1 MAATEVEAGEG
12 GGPVVRLTAL
22 DEEEEVI
29 FLIIILFTIIITLLI
44 TLIIIE
50 IIQVPF
56 KPCGCRHPCGC
67 EKPCTFMELK
77 VSFISTVLILFTS
90 SYPVE
95 ISIPDPIHPTI
106 LHLSD
111 MAFQIICS
119 RLFLV
124 LFCLLSSS
132 DAMFCKIFL
141 KSSYSLLLPTLS
153 LVIARNKNF

>member
-29 FLIIILFTIIITLLI
+29 FLIIVLFTIIIITLLI
-44 TLIIIE
+44 SIIIIE

-95 ISIPDPIHPTI
+95 ISIPDPIHPTSVPRYYI
-106 LHLSD
+106 C
-111 MAFQIICS
+111 QIWLFRSFAQGCS
-119 RLFLV
+119 SL

-132 DAMFCKIFL
+132 DARFF
-141 KSSYSLLLPTLS
+141 
-153 LVIARNKNF
+153 